1 MPAPEY
7 KQWDPGLVVMT
18 FAGIIIYGYAEGTMI
33 SAERNTDTF
42 SLKQGAQGDGTR
54 VRSRDRSGKVTFN
67 LMGATGCN
75 DLLSARVRLDELS
88 GTGKGP
94 LLIKYVGG
102 TDLVTAANAWL
113 TRPANLEYADDPSP
127 REWVLEA
134 HVLKMIIG
142 GTLL

>member
-1 MPAPEY
+1 
-7 KQWDPGLVVMT
+7 MT
-18 FAGIIIYGYAEGTMI
+18 FAGIVIYGYAEGTMI

-42 SLKQGAQGDGTR
+42 TLKQGTQGDGTR

-67 LMGATGCN
+67 IQGPSSCN
-75 DLLSARVRLDELS
+75 DLLSARIVLDELS
-88 GTGKGP
+88 GLGKGP
-94 LLIKYVGG
+94 LLIKYHGG

-127 REWVLEA
+127 REWVVEA
-134 HVLKMIIG
+134 HELKMNIG